1 METTVEPVSIRIAL
15 DSHIPAYRQ
24 IVDAT
29 RTHLIAESL
38 KPGDALPPVRQ
49 LAMDLGVHFNT
60 VAEAYRLL
68 AEEGWLELKRGRGAR
83 VLDRGVPKKASAK
96 DSKAFSQRLNEIV
109 AEALSRGVPKQQI
122 SRDLGL
128 AATAVGHSE
137 A

>member
-1 METTVEPVSIRIAL
+1 MSTLVEPVSIRIDL
-15 DSHIPAYRQ
+15 DSDVPAYRQ

-29 RTHLIAESL
+29 RTHLVAGSI
-38 KPGDALPPVRQ
+38 KPGDPLPPVRQ
-49 LAMDLGVHFNT
+49 LAMDLDVHFNT

-83 VLDRGVPKKASAK
+83 VLDRGAPKKASAK
-96 DSKAFSQRLNEIV
+96 ETKAFSKRLSEIV
-109 AEALSRGVPKQQI
+109 AEALSRGVPAQTI

-128 AATAVGHSE
+128 VATAVGHSE